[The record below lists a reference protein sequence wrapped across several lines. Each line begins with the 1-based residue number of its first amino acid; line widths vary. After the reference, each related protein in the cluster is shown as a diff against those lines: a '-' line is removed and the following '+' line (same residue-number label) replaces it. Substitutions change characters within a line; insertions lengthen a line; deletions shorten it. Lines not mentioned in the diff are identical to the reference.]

1 MRKALAS
8 IPIYHRAVLELFIAG
23 MLWGISFTFVKWA
36 LIDFKPSTLVFW
48 RFLFA
53 IVLAEILY
61 FIFDREGF
69 KKTHNDYK
77 IAILAGFGL
86 GSSLIF
92 QTIGLQTTSATNS
105 SFITSLYVVLIPF
118 ANYFFLKTK
127 VHWYH
132 FALSAIAFLGM
143 GLLLDLP
150 KNGFTLNSGDLFT
163 IAVAFTSA
171 LHIMAVGSAAQKMK
185 SGFRFNTAQTFWA
198 LIFVLPFLMY
208 DVSAKEIPV
217 VPVVTDYM
225 SVVSIAGL
233 AILVTLGAFYLQ
245 VRAQKVLSNTTAS
258 MLCLLEAPYS
268 FLFASALLNEKLTPI
283 QLLGAMII
291 LSISAMTVYIE
302 RPKNTN
308 P

>member
-1 MRKALAS
+1 MRKALAA
-8 IPIYHRAVLELFIAG
+8 IPTYHRAVLELFIAG

-36 LIDFKPSTLVFW
+36 LVDFSPTTLVFW
-48 RFLFA
+48 RFAFA
-53 IVLAEILY
+53 IVLAEVMF

-69 KKTHNDYK
+69 KKSHSDYK
-77 IAILAGFGL
+77 IGLLAGIGL

-92 QTIGLQTTSATNS
+92 QTIGLQTTTATNS

-132 FALSAIAFLGM
+132 FALSFIAFLGM

-150 KNGFTLNSGDLFT
+150 NNGLKLQSGDLFT
-163 IAVAFTSA
+163 IMVAVTSTF
-171 LHIMAVGSAAQKMK
+171 HIIAVGIGSRKMQ
-185 SGFRFNTAQTFWA
+185 SGFRFNTSQTFWA
-198 LIFVLPFLMY
+198 WIFLIPFLAY
-208 DVSAKEIPV
+208 DMSAKNIPFFPPITNYV
-217 VPVVTDYM
+217 
-225 SVVSIAGL
+225 SVLSVIGL

-245 VRAQKVLSNTTAS
+245 VRAQRVLSTTTAS

-283 QLLGAMII
+283 QLAGAILILG
-291 LSISAMTVYIE
+291 ISALTIYVE
-302 RPKNTN
+302 RPKNTDS
-308 P
+308 

>member
-1 MRKALAS
+1 MRKAIAN

-36 LIDFKPSTLVFW
+36 LVDFKPTTIVFW

-53 IVLAEILY
+53 IVIAEVLY
-61 FIFDREGF
+61 FLFDREGF
-69 KKTHNDYK
+69 KKTHADYK
-77 IAILAGFGL
+77 IAILSGIGL
-86 GSSLIF
+86 GGSLIL

-105 SFITSLYVVLIPF
+105 SFITSLYVVIIPF
-118 ANYFFLKTK
+118 ANYFVVKSK

-132 FALSAIAFLGM
+132 FAFSGIAFLGM

-150 KNGFTLNSGDLFT
+150 TNGFTLHSGDLFT
-163 IAVAFTSA
+163 ISVAFTSA
-171 LHIMAVGSAAQKMK
+171 LHLMAVAHAAPKIK

-198 LIFVLPFLMY
+198 LVLVLPFLIY
-208 DVSAKEIPV
+208 DTTSKDIPLIPEI
-217 VPVVTDYM
+217 THIS
-225 SVVSIAGL
+225 SVLSILGL
-233 AILVTLGAFYLQ
+233 TLFVTLGAFYLQ
-245 VRAQKVLSNTTAS
+245 VRAQRVLSTTTAS

-283 QLLGAMII
+283 QLVGAIII
-291 LSISAMTVYIE
+291 LSISALTVYVE
-302 RPKNTN
+302 RPSNTN

>member
-1 MRKALAS
+1 MRKALAA
-8 IPIYHRAVLELFIAG
+8 IPTYHRAVLELFIAG

-36 LIDFKPSTLVFW
+36 LVDFSPTTLVFW
-48 RFLFA
+48 RFAFA
-53 IVLAEILY
+53 IVLAEVMF

-69 KKTHNDYK
+69 KKSHSDYK
-77 IAILAGFGL
+77 IGLLAGIGL

-92 QTIGLQTTSATNS
+92 QTIGLQTTTATNS

-132 FALSAIAFLGM
+132 FALSFVAFLGM

-150 KNGFTLNSGDLFT
+150 NNGLRLQSGDLFT
-163 IAVAFTSA
+163 ILVAVTSTF
-171 LHIMAVGSAAQKMK
+171 HIIAVGIGSKKMQ
-185 SGFRFNTAQTFWA
+185 SGFRFNTSQTFWA
-198 LIFVLPFLMY
+198 WIFLIPFLAY
-208 DVSAKEIPV
+208 DMSAKNIPFF
-217 VPVVTDYM
+217 PPITNYM
-225 SVVSIAGL
+225 SVVSVLGL

-245 VRAQKVLSNTTAS
+245 VRAQRVLSTTTAS

-283 QLLGAMII
+283 QLAGAILILG
-291 LSISAMTVYIE
+291 ISALTIYVE
-302 RPKNTN
+302 RPKNTDS
-308 P
+308 

>member
-1 MRKALAS
+1 MRKALAA
-8 IPIYHRAVLELFIAG
+8 IPVYHRAVLELFIAG

-36 LIDFKPSTLVFW
+36 LVDFSPTTLVFW
-48 RFLFA
+48 RFAFA
-53 IVLAEILY
+53 IVLAEVMF

-69 KKTHNDYK
+69 KKSHRDYK
-77 IAILAGFGL
+77 IGLFAGIGL

-92 QTIGLQTTSATNS
+92 QTIGLQTTTATNS

-132 FALSAIAFLGM
+132 FALSFVAFLGM

-150 KNGFTLNSGDLFT
+150 NNGLKLQSGDLFT
-163 IAVAFTSA
+163 ILVAVTSTF
-171 LHIMAVGSAAQKMK
+171 HIIAVGIGSKRMQ
-185 SGFRFNTAQTFWA
+185 SGFRFNTSQTFWA
-198 LIFVLPFLMY
+198 WIFLIPFLAY
-208 DVSAKEIPV
+208 DMSAKDIPFF
-217 VPVVTDYM
+217 PPITSYM
-225 SVVSIAGL
+225 SVFSVIGL

-245 VRAQKVLSNTTAS
+245 VRAQRVLSTTTAS

-283 QLLGAMII
+283 QLAGAILILG
-291 LSISAMTVYIE
+291 ISALTIYVE
-302 RPKNTN
+302 RPKNTDS
-308 P
+308 

>member
-1 MRKALAS
+1 MRKALAN
-8 IPIYHRAVLELFIAG
+8 IPTYHRAVLELFIAG

-36 LIDFKPSTLVFW
+36 LVDFVPTTIVFW

-53 IVLAEILY
+53 IVLAETLY
-61 FIFDREGF
+61 FIIDREGF
-69 KKTHNDYK
+69 KKTHSDYK
-77 IAILAGFGL
+77 IAILSGLGL
-86 GSSLIF
+86 GSSLIL
-92 QTIGLQTTSATNS
+92 QTQGLQTTTATNS

-118 ANYFFLKTK
+118 ANYFILKTK

-132 FALSAIAFLGM
+132 FALSGLAFLGM

-150 KNGFTLNSGDLFT
+150 TNGFTLHSGDLFT
-163 IAVAFTSA
+163 ISVAFTSA
-171 LHIMAVGSAAQKMK
+171 FHIMAVAHAAPKIK

-198 LIFVLPFLMY
+198 LILVIPFLFWET
-208 DVSAKEIPV
+208 SAKQ
-217 VPVVTDYM
+217 VPILPSITTWT
-225 SVVSIAGL
+225 SVLSVAGL
-233 AILVTLGAFYLQ
+233 AIFVTLGAFYLQ
-245 VRAQKVLSNTTAS
+245 VRAQRVLSTTTAS

-283 QLLGAMII
+283 QLVGAMMI
-291 LSISAMTVYIE
+291 LSISALTVYVE

>member
-1 MRKALAS
+1 MRKALAA
-8 IPIYHRAVLELFIAG
+8 IPTYHRAVLELFIAG

-36 LIDFKPSTLVFW
+36 LVDFSPTTLVFW
-48 RFLFA
+48 RFAFA
-53 IVLAEILY
+53 IVLAEVMF

-69 KKTHNDYK
+69 KKSHSDYK
-77 IAILAGFGL
+77 IGLFAGIGL

-92 QTIGLQTTSATNS
+92 QTIGLQTTTATNS

-132 FALSAIAFLGM
+132 FALSFVAFLGM

-150 KNGFTLNSGDLFT
+150 NNGLRLQSGDLFT
-163 IAVAFTSA
+163 ILVAVTSTF
-171 LHIMAVGSAAQKMK
+171 HIIAVGIGSKKMQ
-185 SGFRFNTAQTFWA
+185 SGFRFNTSQTFWA
-198 LIFVLPFLMY
+198 WIFLIPFLAY
-208 DVSAKEIPV
+208 DMSAKNIPFF
-217 VPVVTDYM
+217 PPITNYM
-225 SVVSIAGL
+225 SVVSVLGL

-245 VRAQKVLSNTTAS
+245 VRAQRVLSTTTAS

-283 QLLGAMII
+283 QLAGAILILG
-291 LSISAMTVYIE
+291 ISALTIYVE
-302 RPKNTN
+302 RPKNTDS
-308 P
+308 